1 VSEGDVMSTGG
12 LIAGRRGRAGRTV
25 SGRPQSGSTV
35 GTAEMEMGRT
45 AAMDLVTAGGRR

>member
-25 SGRPQSGSTV
+25 FGRPQPGNV
-35 GTAEMEMGRT
+35 IDTAAMEMART
-45 AAMDLVTAGGRR
+45 AVMDLVTAGGK